1 MKNILY
7 LTFYYEPDLSAG
19 SFRNSSLSKA
29 LAKEL
34 KEVGNVDVITTQPNR
49 YASYKEFATVW
60 ERNDNLTVN
69 RIAVASHKNGFLD
82 QINTFRTYYN
92 AVMRLTKN
100 KKYDLVFVSS
110 SRLFSAYMGMKI
122 AKRSDCPLYLDI
134 RDLFAENMK
143 EIITNPLVKYP
154 LYLLFSYFEKITYS
168 KAQHI
173 NLVSEGFKGNF
184 KAYKQAKFTFYPN
197 GIDDMFLNLTQN
209 PGIIGQKPQ
218 IITYAGNIGEGQG
231 LHKILIDSAKQLKE
245 THIFRIIGDGGTKHL
260 IEEEIAKQNI
270 TNIEILNPVNREK
283 LLEYYKQSHFLFLH
297 LNSYKAFEKVL
308 PSKLFEYGATNIP
321 IIAGVSG
328 FANEFIKVNLRNT
341 ILFKPCDSNDLVKEL
356 KNYTYLLQER
366 NDFIEKYRRDN
377 ISYALSVSINSY
389 LK

>member
-1 MKNILY
+1 VKNILY

-34 KEVGNVDVITTQPNR
+34 DGGGYVEVITTQPNR
-49 YASYKEFATVW
+49 YSTYKEFATVW
-60 ERNDNLTVN
+60 ERNENLTVN

-92 AVMRLTKN
+92 GVMRLTKN

-122 AKRSDCPLYLDI
+122 AKKCGCPLYLDI

-143 EIITNPLVKYP
+143 EIIKNNFVKYP
-154 LYLLFSYFEKITYS
+154 LYFLLRYFEKITYS

-184 KAYKQAKFTFYPN
+184 KTYKQTNFTYYPN
-197 GIDDMFLNLTQN
+197 GIDDIFLNLSQN
-209 PGIIGQKPQ
+209 PKIIGQVPQ

-231 LHKILIDSAKQLKE
+231 LHKILIEAAKQLNG
-245 THIFRIIGDGGTKHL
+245 THLFRIIGDGGTRHL
-260 IEEEIAKQNI
+260 IEEEIAKQQI

-308 PSKLFEYGATNIP
+308 PSKLFEYGATDIP

-328 FANEFIKVNLRNT
+328 FANEFIKVNLQNT
-341 ILFKPCDSNDLVKEL
+341 ILFNPCDGDELVKKL
-356 KNYTYLLQER
+356 KNYNYHIQNR
-366 NDFIEKYRRDN
+366 NEFVNIFRRDN
-377 ISYALSVSINSY
+377 ISKALAVSILTY

>member
-1 MKNILY
+1 
-7 LTFYYEPDLSAG
+7 
-19 SFRNSSLSKA
+19 
-29 LAKEL
+29 
-34 KEVGNVDVITTQPNR
+34 
-49 YASYKEFATVW
+49 
-60 ERNDNLTVN
+60 
-69 RIAVASHKNGFLD
+69 
-82 QINTFRTYYN
+82 
-92 AVMRLTKN
+92 
-100 KKYDLVFVSS
+100 
-110 SRLFSAYMGMKI
+110 
-122 AKRSDCPLYLDI
+122 
-134 RDLFAENMK
+134 MK
-143 EIITNPLVKYP
+143 EIITNPFVKYP
-154 LYLLFSYFEKITYS
+154 LYLLLSYFEKITYS

>member
-49 YASYKEFATVW
+49 YASYKEFATFW
-60 ERNDNLTVN
+60 ERNENLTVN

-143 EIITNPLVKYP
+143 EIITNPFVKYP
-154 LYLLFSYFEKITYS
+154 LYQLLSYFEKITYS

-184 KAYKQAKFTFYPN
+184 IAYKQAKFTFYPN
-197 GIDDMFLNLTQN
+197 GIDDMFLNLTKN

-218 IITYAGNIGEGQG
+218 IINYAGNIG
-231 LHKILIDSAKQLKE
+231 
-245 THIFRIIGDGGTKHL
+245 
-260 IEEEIAKQNI
+260 
-270 TNIEILNPVNREK
+270 
-283 LLEYYKQSHFLFLH
+283 
-297 LNSYKAFEKVL
+297 
-308 PSKLFEYGATNIP
+308 
-321 IIAGVSG
+321 
-328 FANEFIKVNLRNT
+328 
-341 ILFKPCDSNDLVKEL
+341 
-356 KNYTYLLQER
+356 
-366 NDFIEKYRRDN
+366 
-377 ISYALSVSINSY
+377 
-389 LK
+389 